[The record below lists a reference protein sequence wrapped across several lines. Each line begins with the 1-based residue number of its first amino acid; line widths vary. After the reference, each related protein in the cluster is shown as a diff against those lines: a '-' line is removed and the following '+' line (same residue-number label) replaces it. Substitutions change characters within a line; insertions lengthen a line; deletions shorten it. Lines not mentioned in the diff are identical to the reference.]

1 VYVIFDT
8 MSDVLRRDRIVD
20 IVAVLLILLG
30 LAVYADSQRRF
41 GDVMR
46 YSWKH
51 PGPRSV
57 SQLDMADRARYEA
70 NTAFGF
76 VIVGAAVGVVA
87 AVSHSRRRAS

>member
-1 VYVIFDT
+1 
-8 MSDVLRRDRIVD
+8 MPDVLRRDRIVD
-20 IVAVLLILLG
+20 VVAVLMILLG
-30 LAVYADSQRRF
+30 LALYADSQRRF

-70 NTAFGF
+70 NTSFGF
-76 VIVGAAVGVVA
+76 AIVGAAVGVVA
-87 AVSHSRRRAS
+87 AVRHSRRKS